1 MPKAPNLSCCAREH
15 RFDRR
20 TSAWRARLRLASER
34 VESRRAK
41 DETRSFVIW
50 HSSFI
55 RHSVFTHH
63 SAVAFGAILNDL
75 MHELFGPKERSMD
88 APKPRMTPPPGERLL
103 RFVGD
108 YVRFELQAPPESA
121 PNARAFLR
129 TNLGKESTFREEI
142 IATYAG
148 RRPLSVAFWRDVPFD
163 QTGPNQWS
171 IEMPL
176 VEPGFFPPKKRLDS
190 TARVD
195 HP

>member
-1 MPKAPNLSCCAREH
+1 
-15 RFDRR
+15 
-20 TSAWRARLRLASER
+20 
-34 VESRRAK
+34 
-41 DETRSFVIW
+41 
-50 HSSFI
+50 
-55 RHSVFTHH
+55 
-63 SAVAFGAILNDL
+63 
-75 MHELFGPKERSMD
+75 MHKLFGPKERRMD
-88 APKPRMTPPPGERLL
+88 APKPRMTPSPGERLL

-108 YVRFELQAPPESA
+108 YARFELQAPPELRQGG
-121 PNARAFLR
+121 RAFLR
-129 TNLGKESTFREEI
+129 TNLGKQSTFREEI